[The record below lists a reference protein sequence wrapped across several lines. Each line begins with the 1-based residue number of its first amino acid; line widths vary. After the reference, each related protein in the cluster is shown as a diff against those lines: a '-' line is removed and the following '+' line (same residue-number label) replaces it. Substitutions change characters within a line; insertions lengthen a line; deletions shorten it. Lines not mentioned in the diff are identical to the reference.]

1 MVNELLRPLNQI
13 IENANDL
20 LTRTTLNE
28 LQRKFIHAIFTVAS
42 ELRDLVISIPDL
54 TWKKAQEILN
64 YESRLY
70 LASIIGYAEV
80 LLDENEGELSAYQR
94 ERIHEI
100 RSSGKQLLSR
110 LNTISTGGTD
120 EE

>member
-13 IENANDL
+13 IQNADDL
-20 LTRTTLNE
+20 LTNTTLNE
-28 LQRKFIHAIFTVAS
+28 LQRKFIHAIFTVSS

-54 TWKKAQEILN
+54 TWKKAQDILN
-64 YESRLY
+64 YESRLH

-80 LLDENEGELSAYQR
+80 LLDENEGELSAHQR
-94 ERIHEI
+94 ERVHEI

-110 LNTISTGGTD
+110 LASLADGGADD
-120 EE
+120 E